1 MSDHHHHSH
10 DHDHHHEH
18 HVCGHGHSH
27 HAGAQQKQLVLVFCL
42 TLGYLVIQYTGSVL
56 SNSLALLADSGHML
70 GDTISIGIALLA
82 SRLTTLRGNAYQ
94 TFGYARLEILAALV
108 NGLLLGAVA
117 IGIWFEAVE
126 RFTDGIP
133 SHVEP
138 GLMLPFALGGLVINL
153 VAAWILHRNPS
164 GNLNLK
170 GAYLHVISDLMGSI
184 AALLAGVLMLT
195 LGWTWADSALSM
207 LIAILVGNSSFHL
220 VKDAANVL
228 MEGVPSHLKLT
239 EVHDTLVAMPNVKG
253 VHNLHVW
260 RINSEQTVLSA
271 HVLVAAQAFKAEVL
285 TDIQTLLTEKFH
297 FNHMTL
303 QLEVEDW

>member
-1 MSDHHHHSH
+1 MSDHHHH
-10 DHDHHHEH
+10 DCDHHH
-18 HVCGHGHSH
+18 GHGHHSH
-27 HAGAQQKQLVLVFCL
+27 HAGAQQRQLVWVFCL
-42 TLGYLVIQYTGSVL
+42 TLGYLVIQYTGSIL

-70 GDTISIGIALLA
+70 GDTISIGIALIA
-82 SRLTTLRGNAYQ
+82 HRLGTMRGNVYQ
-94 TFGYARLEILAALV
+94 TFGYARVEILAALL
-108 NGLLLGAVA
+108 NGLLLGGVAV
-117 IGIWFEAVE
+117 GIWFEAVD
-126 RFTDGIP
+126 RFTDGSAP
-133 SHVEP
+133 HVQP
-138 GLMLPFALGGLVINL
+138 ALMLPFALGGLVINL
-153 VAAWILHRNPS
+153 LAAWILHRNPS

-170 GAYLHVISDLMGSI
+170 GAYLHVMSDLMGSI

-195 LGWTWADSALSM
+195 LGWNWADSALSM

-228 MEGVPSHLKLT
+228 MEGVPSHLKLS

-271 HVLVAAQAFKAEVL
+271 HVLVGADSFKAEAL
-285 TDIQTLLTEKFH
+285 TDIQSVLTDKFH

-303 QLEVEDW
+303 QLEVEDLLK